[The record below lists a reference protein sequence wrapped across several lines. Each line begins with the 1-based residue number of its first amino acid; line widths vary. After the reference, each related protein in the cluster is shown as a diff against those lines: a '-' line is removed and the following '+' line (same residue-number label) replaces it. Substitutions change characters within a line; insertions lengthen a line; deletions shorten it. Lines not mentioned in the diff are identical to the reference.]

1 MNIIF
6 ICNEN
11 VCRSPVAEALL
22 KKKFKENNI
31 EGTIASAGFES
42 FMINEPVGDC
52 VREMALKH
60 HLDLTESKA
69 RIFTSEDF
77 DEYDM
82 IYVMDTQ
89 NFRDVK
95 DVARNK
101 NDQQKVDYIMNVL
114 TPGRNMTIP
123 NPFTDGKINFKKVY
137 NMLNNATDK
146 IVELARNH

>member
-52 VREMALKH
+52 VREMGLKH

-69 RIFTSEDF
+69 RIFTSRLE
-77 DEYDM
+77 ERR
-82 IYVMDTQ
+82 V
-89 NFRDVK
+89 
-95 DVARNK
+95 
-101 NDQQKVDYIMNVL
+101 
-114 TPGRNMTIP
+114 
-123 NPFTDGKINFKKVY
+123 GKECRSRWSPY
-137 NMLNNATDK
+137 
-146 IVELARNH
+146 H